1 MNRFELFARTV
12 PPDTFQ
18 VKLITLDD
26 DDDDLD
32 VGGDVGGDG
41 DDYDGDGGD
50 DGDDDVGDD
59 DVGDDDDDDLQRR
72 SFQIPFR
79 SL

>member
-41 DDYDGDGGD
+41 DGGD
-50 DGDDDVGDD
+50 DGDDDVG
-59 DVGDDDDDDLQRR
+59 DDDDDLQRR

>member
-1 MNRFELFARTV
+1 MYFQNVYRLSLNRFELFARTV

-41 DDYDGDGGD
+41 DDGGQN
-50 DGDDDVGDD
+50 
-59 DVGDDDDDDLQRR
+59 DDDDYQNDEG
-72 SFQIPFR
+72 
-79 SL
+79 